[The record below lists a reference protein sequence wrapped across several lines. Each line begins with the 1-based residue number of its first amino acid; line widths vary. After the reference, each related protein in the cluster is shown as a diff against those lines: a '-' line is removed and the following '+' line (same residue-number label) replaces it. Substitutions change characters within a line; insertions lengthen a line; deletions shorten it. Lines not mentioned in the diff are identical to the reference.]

1 MHVYNP
7 QVGNPY
13 SSCSDTVTEYNRID
27 FDDQNEYVTFYS
39 SKNMSHSLVDS
50 SMFINLCMV
59 GTYIVWC
66 CFLGGG
72 ERGCICN

>member
-13 SSCSDTVTEYNRID
+13 SSCSDAVTEYNRID

-39 SKNMSHSLVDS
+39 SKNMSHSLVCS
-50 SMFINLCMV
+50 SMFINFVYGTYVHCMV
-59 GTYIVWC
+59 LFW
-66 CFLGGG
+66 GGG
-72 ERGCICN
+72 ERLHL